1 MEEEA
6 IHPPPPSASAPTP
19 MLSLTTVSPKKVQP
33 DFNVAQYYNSAG
45 GGRKSPHRSVQSA
58 IAAAEA
64 AGGEFEQAE
73 RVIRWARNLKKSVF
87 SESLSEVF

>member
-73 RVIRWARNLKKSVF
+73 RVIRWGRS
-87 SESLSEVF
+87 